1 MRYTGRNHIEFS
13 CDDVK
18 NVTVV
23 LGDNTVGKTTIAQA
37 FRWGLYGALM
47 ANGTKSAGDFQLLN
61 TDILEMMDA
70 NSRAKVKVEITAVD
84 EEKRYI
90 ITRETTYTRAFP
102 KLESR
107 EFQKKCAMR
116 ITELEDMESYVEVD
130 SNEIETLINELFPK
144 NLSHYFLFD
153 GERWN
158 DVSVGGV
165 RENIKE
171 SVHILTGLSA
181 YREAKNHLK
190 DMGSNSVIKKFRS
203 EIKGSGAVYDNLEAE
218 RKKLERDIE
227 KLRDEIEV
235 LEVNIRNYEK
245 KNEDIERFLAENHNT
260 EELQRKKKHL
270 ELLCES
276 QRKQSL
282 YSYKTLVNAISDK
295 AYMVFARSMLR
306 ASMELLK
313 SAKMERRDIPYMRQ
327 ATIDYIIKN
336 KRCICGHEIKKD
348 SSEYFA
354 LMEQRNYLPPADV
367 GSIIGDFERT
377 ANRWY
382 RKGDELLEEIDDY
395 AKEETQKVKAEVKKR
410 YEEYSSILKELEE
423 KDIDKE
429 QQQRELS
436 FLEFEIQELEDA
448 CLREG
453 EDEEL
458 EKTYRKMLNG
468 KKIAEACGAA
478 YRLTSENGESASDQ
492 IGRALREI
500 SAVTSCDA
508 ELQPLEEQLEQLDG
522 LLNDFNRDM
531 SSYLSGL
538 EFEEEDFYE
547 TEKRL
552 DELNHLKSKYGDT
565 IEKVL
570 EAKEEKIQRRDEL
583 LDYDAYLNQL
593 KEQKKASE
601 EALEKASKKLS
612 KIRKKYAKELC
623 RQVTEHLLD
632 LNFETVDLSME
643 FEQTTHFTSN
653 GYDEVEFLISTN
665 PGETPKPLGKIA
677 SGGELSRIMLA
688 LKTVL
693 ANNDEIETL
702 IFDEIDTGISGRTA
716 QKVSE
721 KMDLIGRN
729 HQVIC
734 ITHLPQIAAMAD
746 THFLI
751 EKTVESGRTTSKIHR
766 LPQEE
771 SVAELSRMLGG
782 VSITETVLENAKEM
796 KELAAKTKKS

>member
-1 MRYTGRNHIEFS
+1 MKFESITMENFMRYKGRNHIEFS

-70 NSRAKVKVEITAVD
+70 NSRAKVKVEIAAVD

-270 ELLCES
+270 ELLGFSRGDDHIINSALNYGYAIVRGMIARSIICYGLEP
-276 QRKQSL
+276 SL
-282 YSYKTLVNAISDK
+282 GLFHSSELNSYNLADDFIEVFRPVVDLHVSSRFDISEVDRALTPEIKRELYGIVNYDMLVRGEKHILSNCIDK
-295 AYMVFARSMLR
+295 AV
-306 ASMELLK
+306 AS
-313 SAKMERRDIPYMRQ
+313 
-327 ATIDYIIKN
+327 
-336 KRCICGHEIKKD
+336 
-348 SSEYFA
+348 
-354 LMEQRNYLPPADV
+354 
-367 GSIIGDFERT
+367 
-377 ANRWY
+377 
-382 RKGDELLEEIDDY
+382 
-395 AKEETQKVKAEVKKR
+395 
-410 YEEYSSILKELEE
+410 YSSAL
-423 KDIDKE
+423 
-429 QQQRELS
+429 QGNR
-436 FLEFEIQELEDA
+436 
-448 CLREG
+448 
-453 EDEEL
+453 EEL
-458 EKTYRKMLNG
+458 ELPVLM
-468 KKIAEACGAA
+468 
-478 YRLTSENGESASDQ
+478 
-492 IGRALREI
+492 
-500 SAVTSCDA
+500 
-508 ELQPLEEQLEQLDG
+508 ELQVH
-522 LLNDFNRDM
+522 R
-531 SSYLSGL
+531 
-538 EFEEEDFYE
+538 YE
-547 TEKRL
+547 
-552 DELNHLKSKYGDT
+552 
-565 IEKVL
+565 
-570 EAKEEKIQRRDEL
+570 
-583 LDYDAYLNQL
+583 
-593 KEQKKASE
+593 
-601 EALEKASKKLS
+601 
-612 KIRKKYAKELC
+612 
-623 RQVTEHLLD
+623 
-632 LNFETVDLSME
+632 
-643 FEQTTHFTSN
+643 
-653 GYDEVEFLISTN
+653 
-665 PGETPKPLGKIA
+665 
-677 SGGELSRIMLA
+677 
-688 LKTVL
+688 
-693 ANNDEIETL
+693 
-702 IFDEIDTGISGRTA
+702 
-716 QKVSE
+716 
-721 KMDLIGRN
+721 
-729 HQVIC
+729 
-734 ITHLPQIAAMAD
+734 
-746 THFLI
+746 
-751 EKTVESGRTTSKIHR
+751 
-766 LPQEE
+766 
-771 SVAELSRMLGG
+771 
-782 VSITETVLENAKEM
+782 
-796 KELAAKTKKS
+796 